1 MIMVKNTITRWIFRR
16 KSSETAPKR
25 GANLVEK
32 NPAARSDAV
41 L

>member
-1 MIMVKNTITRWIFRR
+1 MVKNTVTRWIFRR
-16 KSSETAPKR
+16 KSSETALKR